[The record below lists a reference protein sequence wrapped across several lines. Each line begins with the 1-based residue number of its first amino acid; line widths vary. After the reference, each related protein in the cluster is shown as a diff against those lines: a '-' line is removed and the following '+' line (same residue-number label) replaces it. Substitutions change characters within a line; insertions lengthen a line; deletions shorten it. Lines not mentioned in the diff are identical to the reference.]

1 MDGGLLIQ
9 TPCGVAALVD
19 TLVVSVHLQLA
30 VGYIRPCR
38 PPYNKLFFAVPA
50 FGEGILP
57 AVAGA
62 FGMLVRSDKSLRLG
76 SRWRHIHLLFADLV
90 GVLFLPT
97 LVLCRPELSSG
108 KAAFLAVS
116 HAEVFLLGFVLPLA
130 LLIQRAHRQEN
141 VGMRIATVS
150 VVDGSIGA
158 HPFRHELLVDKIL
171 QQLDLLF
178 PV

>member
-1 MDGGLLIQ
+1 
-9 TPCGVAALVD
+9 
-19 TLVVSVHLQLA
+19 
-30 VGYIRPCR
+30 
-38 PPYNKLFFAVPA
+38 
-50 FGEGILP
+50 
-57 AVAGA
+57 
-62 FGMLVRSDKSLRLG
+62 MLVRSDKSLRLG

-171 QQLDLLF
+171 QKLDLLF